1 MALDLSLKHLNKMWR
16 GILFVLLGAASYG
29 VLATVV
35 KLAYNDG
42 FHVAEVTFSQYSVGF
57 VVLWLLAILFKT
69 TKSKNEGFANTY
81 VKKDV
86 FKLIAAG
93 TSLGF
98 TGLFYYSAVQ
108 TIDVSICIVLLMQS
122 VWMGVVLEAILE
134 KSKPSSNKIVAVG
147 LVLLGTIFATD
158 AYSNFDQIDAQGLV
172 WGFLAAL
179 SYTVSLYT
187 ANRVGLSLSNPF
199 RSAFMMTGAWIVISI
214 AMLILLPGDFN
225 WSVFYPWGVYLALF
239 GTIIP
244 PIFLNK
250 GFPLTGIGIGSIL
263 VSLEIPVSVVMAI
276 VLLHENVNAIQI
288 GGIVVILMG
297 IVVLNINH
305 LLGSQKSIEMD

>member
-1 MALDLSLKHLNKMWR
+1 MLR
-16 GILFVLLGAASYG
+16 GILYVLIGAASYG

-42 FHVAEVTFSQYSVGF
+42 YHVSEVTFSQYTVGF
-57 VVLWLLAILFKT
+57 VVLWLLALFF
-69 TKSKNEGFANTY
+69 KSRRRSADEAVQSYKRS
-81 VKKDV
+81 DV
-86 FKLIAAG
+86 YKLIAAG

-122 VWMGVVLEAILE
+122 VWMGVVLESILE
-134 KSKPSSNKIVAVG
+134 KTTPSSNKLVAVA
-147 LVLLGTIFATD
+147 LVLMGTIFATD
-158 AYSNFDQIDAQGLV
+158 AYSNFNQLDAMGLL
-172 WGFLAAL
+172 WGFLAAI

-199 RSAFMMTGAWIVISI
+199 RSALMMSGAWLVITL
-214 AMLILLPGDFN
+214 AMFVLLPGDFN
-225 WSVFYPWGVYLALF
+225 WSVFYPWGLYLALF

-263 VSLEIPVSVVMAI
+263 VSLEIPVSVAMAVI
-276 VLLHENVNAIQI
+276 LLQETVNAIQV

-297 IVVLNINH
+297 IVVLNINQ
-305 LLGSQKSIEMD
+305 LLSSRKGLEFEED